1 MAHTDFRIPP
11 ELLAEISLKPGSI
24 NIVERPRCAGK
35 SIRQQVVSD
44 MMDAMAYGTCAV
56 NVDSSGEAN
65 VLTMDKLLEAKA
77 LMERYSV
84 RAWQDHQDWLREY
97 VQPKWEMFYKDN
109 PWLKKG
115 DDKMMNQ
122 VTEFHDKFEVPTL
135 DVPGFLDKDTM
146 QFRIN
151 FLQEELDEIKKA
163 YKAGNLEDFLDG
175 LVDLVWVALGTA
187 HVCCLPFAQAFD
199 EVYQANMR
207 KVKAE
212 TALSSK
218 RGFGGDI
225 VKPEDWQGP
234 NIKRILARATAE
246 ATKRRDQRMR
256 KAASDTMREV
266 GGIDPRGLLRNYI

>member
-1 MAHTDFRIPP
+1 MA
-11 ELLAEISLKPGSI
+11 ISTKPGSI
-24 NIVERPRCAGK
+24 NFVGVDLCNYTIPQP
-35 SIRQQVVSD
+35 IINN
-44 MMDAMAYGTCAV
+44 MMDALAYGTCAV
-56 NVDSSGEAN
+56 NIDNSGEAT
-65 VLTMDKLLEAKA
+65 VLTMEKILAAKKLLDE
-77 LMERYSV
+77 MPRY
-84 RAWQDHQDWLREY
+84 DPWL
-97 VQPKWEMFYKDN
+97 DN
-109 PWLKKG
+109 PWLKPKKETT
-115 DDKMMNQ
+115 KMMNH
-122 VTEFHDKFEVPTL
+122 VAEFHDKFEVPTL
-135 DVPGFLDKDTM
+135 DVPGFLDKETM

-187 HVCCLPFAQAFD
+187 HVCCLPFNQAFD
-199 EVYQANMR
+199 EVYAANMR

-234 NIKRILARATAE
+234 NIKRILARAIAE

-256 KAASDTMREV
+256 KAATETMRAD
-266 GGIDPRGLLRNYI
+266 GGIDPRSLMRNFMR